1 MIRDFIRNSF
11 CIMIQTKQDLHTY
24 IKRDMERNLVPLGGV
39 KNNLK
44 IWLNPRL
51 RFIKNLRQYEY
62 HHNNKGLW
70 HRAAELYYY
79 YIHKKLSYKL
89 GFTIY
94 ANNFGPGLY
103 IMHYGTIVINPA
115 CRIGA
120 NCNLNACV
128 NIGMGGSIIGDNCYI
143 SPGVKIVKPV
153 HIGNNVVIGANAV
166 VNKDIPD
173 NTMVAGIPAK
183 EIKRFDVASQTWKKI

>member
-1 MIRDFIRNSF
+1 M
-11 CIMIQTKQDLHTY
+11 KY
-24 IKRDMERNLVPLGGV
+24 
-39 KNNLK
+39 
-44 IWLNPRL
+44 
-51 RFIKNLRQYEY
+51 
-62 HHNNKGLW
+62 W
-70 HRAAELYYY
+70 HY

-94 ANNFGPGLY
+94 ANQFGPGLY
-103 IMHYGTIVINPA
+103 IGHYGTIVVNKE

-120 NCNLNACV
+120 NCTIHVCV

-173 NTMVAGIPAK
+173 NCMVAGIPAT
-183 EIKRFDVASQTWKKI
+183 IIRRFNPNTQKWEKV

>member
-1 MIRDFIRNSF
+1 MIKTRKDLRSYIE
-11 CIMIQTKQDLHTY
+11 QDL
-24 IKRDMERNLVPLGGV
+24 KQNLVSSRGAKRWIYV
-39 KNNLK
+39 HA
-44 IWLNPRL
+44 NPRL
-51 RFIKNLRQYEY
+51 HFIYNLRYYEY
-62 HHNNKGLW
+62 YHNNSGVFNKLMKYW
-70 HRAAELYYY
+70 HY

-94 ANNFGPGLY
+94 ANQFGPGLY
-103 IMHYGTIVINPA
+103 IGHYGTIVVNKE

-120 NCNLNACV
+120 NCTIHVCV

-153 HIGNNVVIGANAV
+153 RIGNNVVIGANAV

-173 NTMVAGIPAK
+173 NCMVAGIPAK
-183 EIKRFDVASQTWKKI
+183 VIKKFNPNTQEWEKV